1 MVRTVATQIRAIPV
15 PPPAEVA
22 LATACLSSSERRLME
37 NYRHQRRRSEFVA
50 GRLALKQALLE
61 TEGSAVRIGSA
72 APLPDSFLR
81 AAQQMQVLP
90 DDGGRPMLWVE
101 NAAVP
106 TQVSIAHA
114 AGWAAAACSHLPIGV
129 DIVDVAATTSVPDD
143 SPWLDGVGPAW
154 RVQLRALLWG
164 VRECLLKAGLT
175 SGKNLWSLNSVQAL
189 PTCPASEIIARWP
202 QPSRLASLEI
212 QVENKLVAGAFVALS
227 RSALLVMILETASH
241 DKLDVH

>member
-1 MVRTVATQIRAIPV
+1 MLPAAATQIRAMPV
-15 PPPAEVA
+15 PCPAEAA
-22 LATACLSSSERRLME
+22 LATACLSSPERRLME

-50 GRLALKQALLE
+50 GRLALKRALLE

-72 APLPDSFLR
+72 APMPDAFLS
-81 AAQQMQVLP
+81 AAQRMQVLP

-106 TQVSIAHA
+106 TQLSIAHA
-114 AGWAAAACSHLPIGV
+114 AGWAAAACSPRPIGV

-143 SPWLDGVGPAW
+143 SPWLDGVEPAW

-175 SGKNLWSLNSVQAL
+175 AGKNLWSLNSIQAL

-212 QVENKLVAGAFVALS
+212 QVEHRLVAGAFVALN
-227 RSALLVMILETASH
+227 RSALLVMILMAASH
-241 DKLDVH
+241 DKLEVH